1 MFGFFNSR
9 KSLAES
15 GLLKGSTDNHSHILY
30 GVDDGVKTL
39 EESLQ
44 ILSFLETSGV
54 KHIWLTPHVMEDVP
68 NTTEFLRTRFE
79 ELKSAYHGGLELS
92 LASENMIDSLFME
105 RLKNKDFL
113 LHEGNRLLVETSTW
127 SGPMDLWDILDD
139 VILAGYT
146 PVLAHPERY
155 RYMTQADYDKLR
167 DMGVLLQLNLPSIL
181 GVYGEEVAHK
191 AEILLE
197 KGMYCMTGSDC
208 HRARAL
214 EGQTTCKILSKN
226 TIARLSQIMC
236 K

>member
-44 ILSFLETSGV
+44 ILSFMETSGV

-127 SGPMDLWDILDD
+127 SGPM
-139 VILAGYT
+139 
-146 PVLAHPERY
+146 
-155 RYMTQADYDKLR
+155 
-167 DMGVLLQLNLPSIL
+167 SIP
-181 GVYGEEVAHK
+181 
-191 AEILLE
+191 
-197 KGMYCMTGSDC
+197 TGC
-208 HRARAL
+208 LTVR
-214 EGQTTCKILSKN
+214 
-226 TIARLSQIMC
+226 
-236 K
+236 